1 MKAETNL
8 EEIET
13 LNNSELLSVIGGLG
27 PTMYHPPVVTS
38 GGDVPKEGLS
48 LNFGKVPTVYTPS
61 SCDSNPGMS
70 TSYDISSHTYEF

>member
-1 MKAETNL
+1 MQAETNL

-27 PTMYHPPVVTS
+27 PMYHSPVVTS

-48 LNFGKVPTVYTPS
+48 LNFGKPPVYGPS
-61 SCDSNPGMS
+61 SYDSPTSMS
-70 TSYDISSHTYEF
+70 TGFDISSHKYDY